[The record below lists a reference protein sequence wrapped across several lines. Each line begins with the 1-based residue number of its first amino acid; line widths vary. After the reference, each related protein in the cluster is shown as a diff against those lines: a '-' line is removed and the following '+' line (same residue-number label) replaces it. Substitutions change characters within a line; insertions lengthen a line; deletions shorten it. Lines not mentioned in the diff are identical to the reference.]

1 VLRSE
6 VKIKFLEFMSTKR
19 FNERKKLGCMSVWLG
34 GIFLKDEGGYE
45 IVLRSLAHYKKRLR
59 SIGESPELKEAAAM
73 FAPILQSQAQKRY
86 PMVIGAMKK
95 IEQMLQGTI
104 SIQSLEEDL
113 DTLEKALECR
123 QSDIVKAQDTGRE
136 YFMKLLGD
144 LQEAQKD
151 SEPIKNALVKIKQ
164 YSD

>member
-1 VLRSE
+1 
-6 VKIKFLEFMSTKR
+6 
-19 FNERKKLGCMSVWLG
+19 MSVWMG

-86 PMVIGAMKK
+86 PMVVEAMKK

-104 SIQSLEEDL
+104 SVQSLEEDL

-151 SEPIKNALVKIKQ
+151 SESIKNALVKIKQ

>member
-1 VLRSE
+1 
-6 VKIKFLEFMSTKR
+6 MPTKR

-45 IVLRSLAHYKKRLR
+45 IVLKSLAHYKKRLR

-86 PMVIGAMKK
+86 PMVIGAIKK

-104 SIQSLEEDL
+104 SPQSLEEEL
-113 DTLEKALECR
+113 DTLEKALECH
-123 QSDIVKAQDTGRE
+123 QSDIAKAQDTGRE
-136 YFMKLLGD
+136 YFMKLLGNI
-144 LQEAQKD
+144 QEAQKD

>member
-1 VLRSE
+1 
-6 VKIKFLEFMSTKR
+6 MP
-19 FNERKKLGCMSVWLG
+19 VWMG

-45 IVLRSLAHYKKRLR
+45 IVLKSLDHYKKRLQT
-59 SIGESPELKEAAAM
+59 IHASPELKEAAAM
-73 FAPILQSQAQKRY
+73 FAPVLQGQAQ
-86 PMVIGAMKK
+86 KK
-95 IEQMLQGTI
+95 IEQVLQD
-104 SIQSLEEDL
+104 SIPAQSLEEDL

-123 QSDIVKAQDTGRE
+123 QSDIIKAQDTGRE

-151 SEPIKNALVKIKQ
+151 LEPIKDALVKIKQ